1 MFVPFRKL
9 TLTAKLLLIGLIPVL
24 FLIYFAIIICNEKSE
39 KVELIGTYIDH
50 VDQSATISDLIAE
63 LARERRYSYF
73 YKIYDTGYNT
83 IIYHRKTVDSILQK
97 LTENK
102 DRSLKDFRKYT
113 FLQDLPMIRKE
124 IDSSKLNTNA
134 ITDYYTDA
142 IFRLNMM
149 SPALP
154 SYKFLD
160 PVYHDLVAQ
169 EKLSEMITYLGIIRT
184 NVFNALLTR
193 KYMVET
199 LLGTLG
205 VYKVYKTYETEFLLK
220 ASPVAIQAYKYNKR
234 FTDYKQMT
242 DYLDKLF
249 TTFHFD
255 SIYNASQW
263 WTVSSEG
270 MVLLRSQQRN
280 LWESVHGR
288 MTELYN
294 MEQKSKDELVS
305 FIIVA
310 ILLVLAF
317 VVYLIDHIKKVLSE
331 IKVAA
336 AVISRGGSKPKLTNM
351 PKGIIGN
358 LAESIQDIDDNN
370 LILANAASQIGKG
383 NFDVNVHPRSNEDI
397 LGISI
402 LKMQQDL
409 YNYASQKD
417 RIQKETEE
425 LVYRRDEFFSI
436 ASHELKTPVTSL
448 KAYTQLLLMESE
460 GKIDPQK
467 RNMLERMDRQINKLT
482 ALINDILDTSKLNN
496 SELVYRKEKISLKT
510 IVSDAIM
517 DIKRTSPRHE
527 IIFTSY
533 SNAAI
538 NADADRVSQVVNNFL
553 TNAIK
558 YAADSPNIL
567 VGLRREDN
575 KIICS
580 VQDFGKGI
588 AEEEQE
594 KIFDR
599 FYRVTGPN
607 LNTFPGLGLGL
618 FICKDIIEK
627 HQGKIGVI
635 SQLGK
640 GSTFYFEL
648 PVAE

>member
-1 MFVPFRKL
+1 
-9 TLTAKLLLIGLIPVL
+9 
-24 FLIYFAIIICNEKSE
+24 
-39 KVELIGTYIDH
+39 
-50 VDQSATISDLIAE
+50 
-63 LARERRYSYF
+63 
-73 YKIYDTGYNT
+73 
-83 IIYHRKTVDSILQK
+83 
-97 LTENK
+97 
-102 DRSLKDFRKYT
+102 
-113 FLQDLPMIRKE
+113 
-124 IDSSKLNTNA
+124 
-134 ITDYYTDA
+134 
-142 IFRLNMM
+142 
-149 SPALP
+149 
-154 SYKFLD
+154 
-160 PVYHDLVAQ
+160 
-169 EKLSEMITYLGIIRT
+169 
-184 NVFNALLTR
+184 
-193 KYMVET
+193 
-199 LLGTLG
+199 
-205 VYKVYKTYETEFLLK
+205 
-220 ASPVAIQAYKYNKR
+220 
-234 FTDYKQMT
+234 
-242 DYLDKLF
+242 
-249 TTFHFD
+249 
-255 SIYNASQW
+255 
-263 WTVSSEG
+263 
-270 MVLLRSQQRN
+270 
-280 LWESVHGR
+280 
-288 MTELYN
+288 
-294 MEQKSKDELVS
+294 
-305 FIIVA
+305 
-310 ILLVLAF
+310 
-317 VVYLIDHIKKVLSE
+317 
-331 IKVAA
+331 
-336 AVISRGGSKPKLTNM
+336 
-351 PKGIIGN
+351 
-358 LAESIQDIDDNN
+358 
-370 LILANAASQIGKG
+370 
-383 NFDVNVHPRSNEDI
+383 
-397 LGISI
+397 
-402 LKMQQDL
+402 MQQDL

-538 NADADRVSQVVNNFL
+538 NADADRVSQVVNNFM

>member
-24 FLIYFAIIICNEKSE
+24 FLIYFAIMIYNEKSE
-39 KVELIGTYIDH
+39 KVELIGTYISH
-50 VDQSATISDLIAE
+50 VDQSASINELIAE
-63 LARERRYSYF
+63 LARERRYSFF

-83 IIYHRKTVDSILQK
+83 IISHRKKVDSIIHQ
-97 LTENK
+97 LTESK
-102 DRSLKDFRKYT
+102 DLSLKDFPKYT
-113 FLQDLPMIRKE
+113 FLEDLSTVRKA
-124 IDSSKLNTNA
+124 IDSSNLNTNA
-134 ITDYYTDA
+134 ITQYYTDA
-142 IFRLNMM
+142 IFRLNML

-154 SYKFLD
+154 TYKFLN

-234 FTDYKQMT
+234 FTDYKQMS

-249 TTFHFD
+249 TTFQFD

-263 WTVSSEG
+263 WSVSSEG
-270 MVLLRSQQRN
+270 MSLLRSQQRN
-280 LWESVHGR
+280 LWKSVHGR
-288 MTELYN
+288 MKALYDK
-294 MEQKSKDELVS
+294 EQKSKDELVS
-305 FIIVA
+305 FIIIA

-336 AVISRGGSKPKLTNM
+336 AVISRGGSNPKLINM

-370 LILANAASQIGKG
+370 LTLANAASQIGKG
-383 NFDVNVHPRSNEDI
+383 NFDVKVRPRSKEDV

-402 LKMQQDL
+402 VKMQKDL

-460 GKIDPQK
+460 GKINSQY

-482 ALINDILDTSKLNN
+482 ALINDILDTSKLDNG
-496 SELVYRKEKISLKT
+496 ELVYRKGKLPLRT
-510 IVSDAIM
+510 IVDDAIT
-517 DIKRTSPRHE
+517 DIKRTSPQHE
-527 IIFTSY
+527 IIFNSY
-533 SNAAI
+533 SNAEI
-538 NADADRVSQVVNNFL
+538 NADADRVGQVVNNFI

-567 VGLRREDN
+567 VELKKEGN
-575 KIICS
+575 MVICS

-607 LNTFPGLGLGL
+607 LNTYPGLGLGL